1 MLAVL
6 LVKIYFLIW
15 LILTPFLPFIFIY
28 RIIKGKEKFSRINER
43 IGFPKTTK
51 PKGNL
56 IWINAASVGELRS
69 TIPLIKGLLKQ
80 DLKILIT
87 TVTVTSAIHIRTII
101 KDINNK
107 NIIHQFTPIDH
118 PLCIKNFIDHWKPN
132 SLILIES
139 EIWPH
144 LIMRSYMKK
153 IPVILLQGRMS
164 EKSYKK
170 WLFINA
176 LSKYLYNKFS
186 LIVSQDFKNGSRYK
200 MLGGKNI
207 ISNINLKNAVT
218 ANHMQKKEEEKIE
231 LIVGKRQILLF
242 ASIHDNIED
251 QAAIF
256 SHIKAKKIDIG
267 LLTIIVPRHPKM
279 IQNLISLANT
289 YKLKTK
295 IRSHNQSPDYN
306 TEIYIADTIGE
317 LGSFMKI
324 ADICFVGG
332 SLSNKGGHNLIEPAI
347 EKCAIIYG
355 PDVSNHTN
363 TSEMLL
369 KENAA
374 IQINNIDE
382 LNNEIN
388 RLMKN
393 KEKIKK
399 MADTAHKIITNIPSP
414 SSILLNKLQPYLKR

>member
-1 MLAVL
+1 
-6 LVKIYFLIW
+6 
-15 LILTPFLPFIFIY
+15 
-28 RIIKGKEKFSRINER
+28 
-43 IGFPKTTK
+43 
-51 PKGNL
+51 
-56 IWINAASVGELRS
+56 
-69 TIPLIKGLLKQ
+69 
-80 DLKILIT
+80 
-87 TVTVTSAIHIRTII
+87 
-101 KDINNK
+101 
-107 NIIHQFTPIDH
+107 
-118 PLCIKNFIDHWKPN
+118 
-132 SLILIES
+132 
-139 EIWPH
+139 
-144 LIMRSYMKK
+144 
-153 IPVILLQGRMS
+153 
-164 EKSYKK
+164 
-170 WLFINA
+170 
-176 LSKYLYNKFS
+176 
-186 LIVSQDFKNGSRYK
+186 
-200 MLGGKNI
+200 
-207 ISNINLKNAVT
+207 
-218 ANHMQKKEEEKIE
+218 
-231 LIVGKRQILLF
+231 
-242 ASIHDNIED
+242 
-251 QAAIF
+251 
-256 SHIKAKKIDIG
+256 
-267 LLTIIVPRHPKM
+267 M

-414 SSILLNKLQPYLKR
+414 SSILLNKLKPYLKR

>member
-1 MLAVL
+1 
-6 LVKIYFLIW
+6 
-15 LILTPFLPFIFIY
+15 
-28 RIIKGKEKFSRINER
+28 
-43 IGFPKTTK
+43 
-51 PKGNL
+51 
-56 IWINAASVGELRS
+56 
-69 TIPLIKGLLKQ
+69 
-80 DLKILIT
+80 
-87 TVTVTSAIHIRTII
+87 
-101 KDINNK
+101 
-107 NIIHQFTPIDH
+107 
-118 PLCIKNFIDHWKPN
+118 
-132 SLILIES
+132 
-139 EIWPH
+139 
-144 LIMRSYMKK
+144 MKK

-186 LIVSQDFKNGSRYK
+186 LIVSQDFKNGRRYK

-207 ISNINLKNAVT
+207 ISDINLKNAVA
-218 ANHMQKKEEEKIE
+218 ANHMDKKEEEKIE
-231 LIVGKRQILLF
+231 LIVGKRQVLLF
-242 ASIHDNIED
+242 ASVHDNIED

-256 SHIKAKKIDIG
+256 SHIKAKKYNID
-267 LLTIIVPRHPKM
+267 LLTIIAPRHPKM

-289 YKLKTK
+289 NKLKTK

-388 RLMKN
+388 KLMKN

-399 MADTAHKIITNIPSP
+399 MADTAYKVITNIPSP
-414 SSILLNKLQPYLKR
+414 SSILLNILKPYLKR